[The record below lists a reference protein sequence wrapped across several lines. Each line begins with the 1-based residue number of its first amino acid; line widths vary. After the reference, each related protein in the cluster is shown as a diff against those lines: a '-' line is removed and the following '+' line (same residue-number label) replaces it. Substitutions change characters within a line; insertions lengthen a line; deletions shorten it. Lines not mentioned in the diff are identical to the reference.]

1 MSKIRSVSVIIPVLH
16 EEDTINSA
24 IRALRTHQPVGL
36 CEIIVVDG
44 SPGGETLAALED
56 RDVKQVLSPR
66 GRGCQMNEGAR
77 RAAGE
82 ILLFLHADTTLP
94 PGGLERLVSAMDTG
108 AFVGGAF
115 DLAIDS
121 EAPSMKLIAWVAC
134 ARSRLTRLPYGDQAL
149 FFERE
154 HFRAMDGFREIP
166 IMEDVDLM
174 RRIKK
179 TAGRICILPEKVSTS
194 PRRWKEEGVVY
205 CTLRNWVLVTLFF
218 LGVSP
223 EKLASFYREASKR
236 RP

>member
-1 MSKIRSVSVIIPVLH
+1 
-16 EEDTINSA
+16 
-24 IRALRTHQPVGL
+24 
-36 CEIIVVDG
+36 
-44 SPGGETLAALED
+44 
-56 RDVKQVLSPR
+56 
-66 GRGCQMNEGAR
+66 
-77 RAAGE
+77 
-82 ILLFLHADTTLP
+82 
-94 PGGLERLVSAMDTG
+94 
-108 AFVGGAF
+108 
-115 DLAIDS
+115 
-121 EAPSMKLIAWVAC
+121 MKLIAWVAC

-154 HFRAMDGFREIP
+154 YFRAMDGFREIP